1 MSGRTESPERAS
13 QAALRLRECQ
23 HGCKKHLGDVISFF
37 FRFISGNLA
46 RGEEGRGMRVGRGA
60 CLNRVEQAGGA
71 YLESS
76 LSSVGVC

>member
-46 RGEEGRGMRVGRGA
+46 RGEEGRGVRVGRGP
-60 CLNRVEQAGGA
+60 LGLPV
-71 YLESS
+71 
-76 LSSVGVC
+76 